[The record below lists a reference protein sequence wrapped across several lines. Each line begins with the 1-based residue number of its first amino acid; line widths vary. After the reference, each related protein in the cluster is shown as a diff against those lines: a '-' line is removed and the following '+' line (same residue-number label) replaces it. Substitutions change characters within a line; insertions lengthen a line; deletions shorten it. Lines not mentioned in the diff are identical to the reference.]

1 MRTRKHRTTV
11 QAGDTQLL
19 PTRGSRCRV
28 TTLAGQQN
36 GRHAAHGVSR
46 RPQLPPTRGQGVL
59 RGPCR
64 RLWEE
69 RGRVPAAGRPPPPS
83 RTENGAASRS
93 QVPRVWSQT
102 FSNEPGPGF
111 ALGTVLLRHSAAG
124 RSPGTPP
131 PGPLMPW
138 TPRAPHRAH
147 GLATRC
153 ARVCPVSSPES
164 SPISVTHFLLFTF
177 SRGPSRLKMRSSL
190 LESGSPSGC
199 REHREGCVS
208 VRLGFFPLLSCHP
221 AG

>member
-1 MRTRKHRTTV
+1 MQRTGS
-11 QAGDTQLL
+11 AGDRSSRPLGARASCAAPVGGSGRKEAECRLRAARRL
-19 PTRGSRCRV
+19 PAAPRTGPPRGHRCPGSGVRLSR
-28 TTLAGQQN
+28 T
-36 GRHAAHGVSR
+36 S
-46 RPQLPPTRGQGVL
+46 
-59 RGPCR
+59 RGPALPWAQPSCDTP
-64 RLWEE
+64 RL
-69 RGRVPAAGRPPPPS
+69 A
-83 RTENGAASRS
+83 
-93 QVPRVWSQT
+93 
-102 FSNEPGPGF
+102 
-111 ALGTVLLRHSAAG
+111 